1 MKAQQYKGQTALE
14 NVAIPIATL
23 LTHYSYCE
31 AKILVEEAR

>member
-14 NVAIPIATL
+14 NVAIPTATL

-31 AKILVEEAR
+31 ATILVEEAR